1 MQSTFKAIMLLSAD
15 TPSLLR
21 PVDVDRVM
29 EAALD
34 MGILD
39 GFRAWLLES
48 DLQEATRKN
57 VKMFEA

>member
-1 MQSTFKAIMLLSAD
+1 MQGAFKAIMLLSAD
-15 TPSLLR
+15 TPNLLR

-48 DLQEATRKN
+48 ELQEATRKN